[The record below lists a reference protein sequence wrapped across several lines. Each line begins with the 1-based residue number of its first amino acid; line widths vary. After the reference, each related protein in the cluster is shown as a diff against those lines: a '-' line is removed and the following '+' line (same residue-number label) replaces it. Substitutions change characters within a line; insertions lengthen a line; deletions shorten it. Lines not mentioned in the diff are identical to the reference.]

1 MAKSKEEILKQIS
14 RAEQALANKG
24 LSEGA
29 KANISK
35 QVEQLKKDLAA
46 MEESVEKKEE
56 KIEKKEAEA
65 KQDFDAEIRKLEEQL
80 KRNPPAKVKEIFERK
95 LKEAKEK
102 KAEIEK
108 EAKEDKA
115 EAKQELKEV
124 KEAVKDLEKAVKKGG
139 RTAPIKK
146 PKIEEKKREEKSVKR
161 VKDMKNTMSEL
172 EKLVNEV
179 KELRE
184 KYKGKRVD
192 LKRDAGRSAK
202 PFGYRFVG
210 PNDYRVPTP
219 KQIEEGKKRG
229 TIDYEARPNRSD
241 KYPVGYKGDIREKL
255 ADGGMMGDGRKPK
268 QFLHLGKKYDGFYVK
283 ISSFEN
289 PDLGGQILEDGFTTA
304 NEAYDFAIKMMYQFK
319 FSIEQLI
326 PSDDFIKEFKDPYS
340 QQPMKPGM
348 MAKGGMSEKPIP
360 AIIDDYGNI
369 KSEKKLQKDLE
380 YLKEAYEDKLIT
392 KDEYNK
398 QYNEIKEQIKFL
410 QTKENGGMAKGG
422 MSKKSYGF
430 GKMADGGEI
439 KAIRNKDA
447 DYFVNEDYEIDDR
460 GKIKIYAIEI
470 QDAESGDVIEYV
482 SANSEKEA
490 NEMIQEINR
499 TQMFAR
505 GGKPGMMAKGG
516 MSKKS
521 YGFGKMA
528 DGGNVDDLRDE
539 VREYIMDMSKKEYR
553 SFCYDYEIDYD
564 DAMEMEEFIKN
575 LNKEEAN
582 KILGKKNMAKGG
594 SKMAK
599 GGKTKKSKMRKNSPN
614 RFCWTKEAV
623 KDGIIKASEMDKCP
637 SLYMRKKFP
646 AYIKEK

>member
-1 MAKSKEEILKQIS
+1 MAKSKEEILQQIS
-14 RAEQALANKG
+14 RAEKALANQG

-29 KANISK
+29 KSNIRK
-35 QVEQLKKDLAA
+35 TVEQLNKDLAA

-146 PKIEEKKREEKSVKR
+146 PKIEEKAREKKSEKR
-161 VKDMKNTMSEL
+161 VKEMKSSMSEL

-210 PNDYRVPTP
+210 PNDYRVPTE

-241 KYPVGYKGDIREKL
+241 KYPVGYKGDVREKL
-255 ADGGMMGDGRKPK
+255 ADGGMMDDG
-268 QFLHLGKKYDGFYVK
+268 G
-283 ISSFEN
+283 
-289 PDLGGQILEDGFTTA
+289 
-304 NEAYDFAIKMMYQFK
+304 M
-319 FSIEQLI
+319 
-326 PSDDFIKEFKDPYS
+326 
-340 QQPMKPGM
+340 M
-348 MAKGGMSEKPIP
+348 MAKGGI
-360 AIIDDYGNI
+360 
-369 KSEKKLQKDLE
+369 
-380 YLKEAYEDKLIT
+380 
-392 KDEYNK
+392 
-398 QYNEIKEQIKFL
+398 
-410 QTKENGGMAKGG
+410 
-422 MSKKSYGF
+422 SKKSYGF
-430 GKMADGGEI
+430 GKQGYDDKEDERLSMEYG
-439 KAIRNKDA
+439 KMKDK
-447 DYFVNEDYEIDDR
+447 DFVGTHKKKEHSRRDDARFEER
-460 GKIKIYAIEI
+460 GKMTK
-470 QDAESGDVIEYV
+470 G
-482 SANSEKEA
+482 
-490 NEMIQEINR
+490 
-499 TQMFAR
+499 
-505 GGKPGMMAKGG
+505 GMMAKGG
-516 MSKKS
+516 
-521 YGFGKMA
+521 
-528 DGGNVDDLRDE
+528 
-539 VREYIMDMSKKEYR
+539 
-553 SFCYDYEIDYD
+553 
-564 DAMEMEEFIKN
+564 
-575 LNKEEAN
+575 
-582 KILGKKNMAKGG
+582 
-594 SKMAK
+594 
-599 GGKTKKSKMRKNSPN
+599 KTKMRKNSPN

-623 KDGIIKASEMDKCP
+623 KDGIITKDKMDKSP
-637 SLYMRKKFP
+637 TLYQRKKYP

>member
-1 MAKSKEEILKQIS
+1 MAKSKEEILQQIS
-14 RAEQALANKG
+14 RAEKALANQG

-29 KANISK
+29 KSNIRK
-35 QVEQLKKDLAA
+35 TVEQLKKDLAA

-124 KEAVKDLEKAVKKGG
+124 KEAVKDLEKAVKKG

-161 VKDMKNTMSEL
+161 VKDMKDTMSEL

-255 ADGGMMGDGRKPK
+255 ADGGMIKVGDFVTINGRKTKILDTYTDKSFGTKTIYLVNVP
-268 QFLHLGKKYDGFYVK
+268 LYEGVK
-283 ISSFEN
+283 NSPMTKGRYIKDDE
-289 PDLGGQILEDGFTTA
+289 T
-304 NEAYDFAIKMMYQFK
+304 NELRKIERKDFV
-319 FSIEQLI
+319 
-326 PSDDFIKEFKDPYS
+326 
-340 QQPMKPGM
+340 
-348 MAKGGMSEKPIP
+348 
-360 AIIDDYGNI
+360 
-369 KSEKKLQKDLE
+369 
-380 YLKEAYEDKLIT
+380 
-392 KDEYNK
+392 
-398 QYNEIKEQIKFL
+398 
-410 QTKENGGMAKGG
+410 
-422 MSKKSYGF
+422 
-430 GKMADGGEI
+430 MADGGI
-439 KAIRNKDA
+439 MA
-447 DYFVNEDYEIDDR
+447 D
-460 GKIKIYAIEI
+460 G
-470 QDAESGDVIEYV
+470 
-482 SANSEKEA
+482 
-490 NEMIQEINR
+490 
-499 TQMFAR
+499 
-505 GGKPGMMAKGG
+505 GMMAKGG

-528 DGGNVDDLRDE
+528 DGGMAFKPYGKTKGKYKITYIADGKEQSEIWDTKEMAINSAKRYKKIGEFTDIKVFDEKEKNV
-539 VREYIMDMSKKEYR
+539 
-553 SFCYDYEIDYD
+553 
-564 DAMEMEEFIKN
+564 
-575 LNKEEAN
+575 
-582 KILGKKNMAKGG
+582 MADGG
-594 SKMAK
+594 MMAK
-599 GGKTKKSKMRKNSPN
+599 GGKTKMRKNSPN
-614 RFCWTKEAV
+614 RFSWTKEAV

>member
-1 MAKSKEEILKQIS
+1 MAKSKEEILQQIS
-14 RAEQALANKG
+14 RAEKALANQG

-29 KANISK
+29 KSNIRK
-35 QVEQLKKDLAA
+35 TVEQLKKDLAA

-102 KAEIEK
+102 KAAIEK
-108 EAKEDKA
+108 EVKEDKA

-124 KEAVKDLEKAVKKGG
+124 KEAVKDLENAVKKG
-139 RTAPIKK
+139 RTTPIKK

-161 VKDMKNTMSEL
+161 VKDMKDTMSEL

-255 ADGGMMGDGRKPK
+255 ADGGSIKKGDLVWLVDNDGIVEPLTIDTYK
-268 QFLHLGKKYDGFYVK
+268 QSLKGFKTSDNWKQIQDNSDIKVFVSVDGKSKTIFRKKYAF
-283 ISSFEN
+283 
-289 PDLGGQILEDGFTTA
+289 
-304 NEAYDFAIKMMYQFK
+304 
-319 FSIEQLI
+319 
-326 PSDDFIKEFKDPYS
+326 
-340 QQPMKPGM
+340 
-348 MAKGGMSEKPIP
+348 
-360 AIIDDYGNI
+360 
-369 KSEKKLQKDLE
+369 
-380 YLKEAYEDKLIT
+380 
-392 KDEYNK
+392 
-398 QYNEIKEQIKFL
+398 
-410 QTKENGGMAKGG
+410 
-422 MSKKSYGF
+422 
-430 GKMADGGEI
+430 ADG
-439 KAIRNKDA
+439 
-447 DYFVNEDYEIDDR
+447 
-460 GKIKIYAIEI
+460 
-470 QDAESGDVIEYV
+470 
-482 SANSEKEA
+482 
-490 NEMIQEINR
+490 
-499 TQMFAR
+499 
-505 GGKPGMMAKGG
+505 GMMAKGG

-521 YGFGKMA
+521 YGFGKQ
-528 DGGNVDDLRDE
+528 GYDDKEDE
-539 VREYIMDMSKKEYR
+539 RLSMEYGKMKDKDFVGSHNKKEHSR
-553 SFCYDYEIDYD
+553 RD
-564 DAMEMEEFIKN
+564 DARFEER
-575 LNKEEAN
+575 
-582 KILGKKNMAKGG
+582 G
-594 SKMAK
+594 KMAK
-599 GGKTKKSKMRKNSPN
+599 GGMAFKPYGKTKGKYKITYIADGKEQSEIWDTKEMAINSAKRYKKIGEFTDIKVFDEKEKNVMADGGMMAKGSKTKMRKNSPN

-623 KDGIIKASEMDKCP
+623 KDGIITKDKMDKCP
-637 SLYMRKKFP
+637 TLYQRKKYP